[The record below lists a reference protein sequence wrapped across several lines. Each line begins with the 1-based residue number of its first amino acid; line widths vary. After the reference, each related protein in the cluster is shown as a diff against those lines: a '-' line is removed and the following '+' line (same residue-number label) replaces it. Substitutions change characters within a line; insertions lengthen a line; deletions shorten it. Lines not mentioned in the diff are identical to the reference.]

1 MHDIE
6 PYYKWRDYYVAAED
20 ERSPFYGRQYDEF
33 YFTNAVYNYVIHPQW
48 DDFGSSTLY
57 SKVLYTSYEKQFA
70 IIELIG
76 EWNDCIANDIMFL
89 KSNLIDAMQEHGINK
104 FILICENVLNF
115 HSSDDCY
122 YEEWFHDISD
132 EGGWVCLLNLL
143 DHVENEMKREQLDN
157 YIHFGMDYNGF
168 NWRALTPS
176 NVLKKIESYMFNE
189 ERRLPYYY
197 DE

>member
-6 PYYKWRDYYVAAED
+6 PYYRWRDHYIAAND
-20 ERSPFYGRQYDEF
+20 EKSPFHGRVYNEF

-57 SKVLYTSYEKQFA
+57 SKVLYTNYEDRYA

-76 EWNDCIANDIMFL
+76 EWNDCIDNDIMFL
-89 KSNLIDAMQEHGINK
+89 KSNLIDAMQDHGISK

-122 YEEWFHDISD
+122 YEEWYQDVMED
-132 EGGWVCLLNLL
+132 GGWVVLLNLL
-143 DHVENEMKREQLDN
+143 GHVENEMREIHLDF
-157 YIHFGMDYNGF
+157 YLHFGNEYNGF
-168 NWRALTPS
+168 NWRASEPRH
-176 NVLKKIESYMFNE
+176 VYKKLEQILNNE
-189 ERRLPYYY
+189 QKYLPVDY
-197 DE
+197 D

>member
-6 PYYKWRDYYVAAED
+6 PYYRWRDHYIAAHD
-20 ERSPFYGRQYDEF
+20 KRSPFYGREYDQF

-57 SKVLYTSYEKQFA
+57 SKVLYAGYERRFA

-89 KSNLIDAMQEHGINK
+89 KSNLIDSMLDEGINK

-115 HSSDDCY
+115 HGSDDCY
-122 YEEWFHDISD
+122 YEEWFHDIKE
-132 EGGWVCLLNLL
+132 EGGWISLVNLL
-143 DHVENEMKREQLDN
+143 DHVENEMRDGQLD
-157 YIHFGMDYNGF
+157 YFLHFGDRLNAF
-168 NWRALTPS
+168 NWRASEPVH
-176 NVLKKIESYMFNE
+176 VLQRIENLLYNE
-189 ERRLPYYY
+189 QKRISMNYE
-197 DE
+197 